1 VTEQD
6 ILDRGIELI
15 AISFVDGAGLTRA
28 KSITAA
34 RAEAA
39 ARHGV
44 GASESLSNFT
54 GEDILATA
62 TGYEATGDVR
72 LLPDLDRLAGGIDG
86 WGWAPGDLVDQ
97 EGEPW
102 DVCTRSFLKCQVAR
116 VAEAGYELRMTYEHE
131 WYAESEGGRPVHA
144 TPAYGLNATSQA
156 GSYMREV
163 AVRLAAYGLTVEQIH
178 PEYSPGQ
185 MEVSVATADPVAA
198 ADNCVATRHAIRT
211 AWSVTGVR
219 PSFAPLA
226 LQDGLG
232 NGCHLHFS
240 LWRDGR
246 NLLGVDPEHELGIT
260 GEGRAFMAGVLR
272 ECRALAALGCACPLS
287 YRRLEPNRWTGAYV
301 CWGSENREAPL
312 RFIRGARSARPDA
325 ANAELKMLDSSANA
339 YLMAGAVI
347 AAGLAGLADGIDLP
361 EPVQIEPSRVAGN
374 LGLERLPE
382 HLEAGADALAGS
394 QLLRAALGASLHD
407 TIVAIRRAESAST
420 AQRDLDE
427 LFEFY
432 RWRY

>member
-1 VTEQD
+1 MTEQD

-15 AISFVDGAGLTRA
+15 AISFVDGAGITRA

-54 GEDILATA
+54 GEDTLATA

-102 DVCTRSFLKCQVAR
+102 DVCTRSFLKRQVAR
-116 VAEAGYELRMTYEHE
+116 VAEAGYELRMTYELE
-131 WYAESEGGRPVHA
+131 WYAETEDGRPVHD
-144 TPAYGLNATSQA
+144 TPAYSLNSTSQA
-156 GSYMREV
+156 GAYMRE
-163 AVRLAAYGLTVEQIH
+163 AAARLAAYGLAVEQIH

-226 LQDGLG
+226 LPDGLG

-272 ECRALAALGCACPLS
+272 ECRALAGLGCACPLS
-287 YRRLEPNRWTGAYV
+287 YRR
-301 CWGSENREAPL
+301 
-312 RFIRGARSARPDA
+312 
-325 ANAELKMLDSSANA
+325 
-339 YLMAGAVI
+339 
-347 AAGLAGLADGIDLP
+347 
-361 EPVQIEPSRVAGN
+361 
-374 LGLERLPE
+374 
-382 HLEAGADALAGS
+382 
-394 QLLRAALGASLHD
+394 
-407 TIVAIRRAESAST
+407 
-420 AQRDLDE
+420 
-427 LFEFY
+427 
-432 RWRY
+432 

>member
-1 VTEQD
+1 MTEQD

-44 GASESLSNFT
+44 GASKSLSNFT

-102 DVCTRSFLKCQVAR
+102 DVCTRSFLKRQVAR
-116 VAEAGYELRMTYEHE
+116 VAEAGYELRMSYELE
-131 WYAESEGGRPVHA
+131 WYAETGDGRPVHD

-178 PEYSPGQ
+178 PEFSPGQ
-185 MEVSVATADPVAA
+185 MEVSVATADPLASGRQLRRHPPCHPHRLVRDRGAA
-198 ADNCVATRHAIRT
+198 LIR
-211 AWSVTGVR
+211 AAGAAR
-219 PSFAPLA
+219 RARQRLPPA
-226 LQDGLG
+226 LQ
-232 NGCHLHFS
+232 
-240 LWRDGR
+240 
-246 NLLGVDPEHELGIT
+246 P
-260 GEGRAFMAGVLR
+260 
-272 ECRALAALGCACPLS
+272 
-287 YRRLEPNRWTGAYV
+287 
-301 CWGSENREAPL
+301 
-312 RFIRGARSARPDA
+312 
-325 ANAELKMLDSSANA
+325 
-339 YLMAGAVI
+339 
-347 AAGLAGLADGIDLP
+347 
-361 EPVQIEPSRVAGN
+361 VAG
-374 LGLERLPE
+374 R
-382 HLEAGADALAGS
+382 S
-394 QLLRAALGASLHD
+394 QPA
-407 TIVAIRRAESAST
+407 
-420 AQRDLDE
+420 
-427 LFEFY
+427 
-432 RWRY
+432 